1 VSVIPALIVAAVL
14 IASGIAKLRRPDDVS
29 GWAEM
34 GVPEALRLPFLVRLH
49 PWGEIVLGIALLG
62 LGGILGAGAAL
73 VATALMAAYL
83 VLVVRVVRTK
93 DDASCACFGTKKAV
107 TRVTVVRNSW
117 YVAVAV
123 AALATTWATPLWG
136 GPLAVVPAD
145 GWIWIAGLVA
155 AAITVAVTLWPE
167 PEVAGASAQAGA
179 QPTPAAGAQSDEEV
193 LDYIR
198 TRTPAVP
205 VTRADGVTVNLRQLS
220 QEGPLLLLAVRPGCG
235 ACVPVMAKVAGW
247 RELLP
252 EVSIR
257 LLLANRPDGDE
268 FAEREEPMSLHDPEQ
283 YVRGSIAD
291 WATPTAVLL
300 GADGMLA
307 GGPVTGDAAISAF
320 VDDIYESLHGVR
332 PPASSESQTQT
343 A

>member
-1 VSVIPALIVAAVL
+1 MASALIIAVVL

-29 GWAEM
+29 GWADM
-34 GVPEALRLPFLVRLH
+34 GVPAALRLPFLVRLH
-49 PWGEIVLGIALLG
+49 PWGEIALGVAMLLLGGVLGA
-62 LGGILGAGAAL
+62 AAAL
-73 VATALMAAYL
+73 VATVLMLAYL
-83 VLVVRVVRTK
+83 MLVVRVVRTK
-93 DDASCACFGTKKAV
+93 EDASCACFGAKKAV

-117 YVAVAV
+117 YVAVAA

-136 GPLAVVPAD
+136 GPLSTLRAD
-145 GWIWIAGLVA
+145 GWLWVVGLAA

-167 PEVAGASAQAGA
+167 PEVVGDSASAGV
-179 QPTPAAGAQSDEEV
+179 QPATVDAPRDEEM
-193 LDYIR
+193 LDYVR

-220 QEGPLLLLAVRPGCG
+220 QERPLLLLAVRPGCG
-235 ACVPVMAKVAGW
+235 ACVPVMAKVDAW

-257 LLLANRPDGDE
+257 LLLTNRPDEGE
-268 FAEREEPMSLHDPEQ
+268 FAERDEPMSLHDPDQ
-283 YVRGSIAD
+283 YVRASIAE

-307 GGPVTGDAAISAF
+307 GGPVTGDPAISAF
-320 VDDIYESLHGVR
+320 VDDVYESLHGVR
-332 PPASSESQTQT
+332 PSTPATS

>member
-1 VSVIPALIVAAVL
+1 MIPALIIAAVL
-14 IASGIAKLRRPDDVS
+14 IVSGVAKLRRPDDVS

-34 GVPEALRLPFLVRLH
+34 GVPAALRRPFLVRLH
-49 PWGEIVLGIALLG
+49 PWGEIALGVALLG

-73 VATALMAAYL
+73 VATALMTAYL

-93 DDASCACFGTKKAV
+93 EDASCACFGTKKAV
-107 TRVTVVRNSW
+107 TRVTVIRNSW
-117 YVAVAV
+117 YVAVAA

-136 GPLAVVPAD
+136 GPLAVVPAE
-145 GWIWIAGLVA
+145 GWLWIAGLVA

-167 PEVAGASAQAGA
+167 PEVAEAS
-179 QPTPAAGAQSDEEV
+179 AAGAQAVPAGDAQADEEM
-193 LDYIR
+193 LDYVR

-257 LLLANRPDGDE
+257 LLLANRPDGEE

-307 GGPVTGDAAISAF
+307 GGPVTGDSAISAF

-332 PPASSESQTQT
+332 PSAPSESQTQT